1 MRPGTIYAYSI
12 VDAQVSYKVRPMKSI
27 VKLGANNVFNHQ
39 VYQAYGSP
47 SIGAVY
53 YVSVVFDQLLN

>member
-1 MRPGTIYAYSI
+1 MRPGRIKTYSM
-12 VDAQVSYKVRPMKSI
+12 VDAQVSYRILPIKSI
-27 VKLGANNVFNHQ
+27 LKFGANNLFNNQ

-53 YVSVVFDQLLN
+53 YVGITFDELLR

>member
-1 MRPGTIYAYSI
+1 M
-12 VDAQVSYKVRPMKSI
+12 VDAQISYKILPIKSI
-27 VKLGANNVFNHQ
+27 IKLGANNLFNNQ

-53 YVSVVFDQLLN
+53 YVGITFDELLR